1 MQQGHL
7 PRLHEDSDI
16 IQDKIVIVSGREIMA
31 YFRNCDRFAA
41 NSCHL
46 SVGGEVT
53 RESLSTQHPRPK
65 AKDDA

>member
-1 MQQGHL
+1 
-7 PRLHEDSDI
+7 
-16 IQDKIVIVSGREIMA
+16 MA